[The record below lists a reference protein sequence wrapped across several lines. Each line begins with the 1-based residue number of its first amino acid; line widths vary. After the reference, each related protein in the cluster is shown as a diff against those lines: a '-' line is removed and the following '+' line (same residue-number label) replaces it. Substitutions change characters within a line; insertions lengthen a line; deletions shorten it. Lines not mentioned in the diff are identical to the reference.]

1 MNHDIEKTIKKVHD
15 LFKTGQLSLSVSESC
30 TGGLISHYITS
41 MPGASTFFK
50 AGIVSYSARA
60 KVDILKV
67 SKKTISKFGMVSE
80 ETAKEMA
87 DQARLITDA
96 DYSISTTGNI
106 GPDVLE
112 GKDKGLIYIA
122 VSKKGKT
129 VTQQLNLNGSRK
141 ENKEQAALSALHL
154 LIEFVGTNE

>member
-112 GKDKGLIYIA
+112 GKDKGLIYP
-122 VSKKGKT
+122 
-129 VTQQLNLNGSRK
+129 GSRRR
-141 ENKEQAALSALHL
+141 ATRRDCIH
-154 LIEFVGTNE
+154 